1 MRMTIKKT
9 SKTMSKPK
17 MECGGMP
24 KKMEM
29 GGKPPKKGLL
39 GLFSGKK
46 QNPKRKAP
54 TGSKSL
60 TGGALNITLDE
71 RKYGK
76 TTGKSPIA
84 IRKNVEVSKVKEF
97 VTPTKKRTVPKLDAS
112 KKSKNVRFL

>member
-54 TGSKSL
+54 TGSKSF
-60 TGGALNITLDE
+60 TGGALNITKDE
-71 RKYGK
+71 RRYSK
-76 TTGKSPIA
+76 TTGQKPVA
-84 IRKNVEVSKVKEF
+84 IRKNVEVSKVKKF
-97 VTPTKKRTVPKLDAS
+97 DTIKTKKTVPKFDVS

>member
-54 TGSKSL
+54 TGSKSF

-76 TTGKSPIA
+76 TTGKAPIA
-84 IRKNVEVSKVKEF
+84 VRKNVEVSKVKKF
-97 VTPTKKRTVPKLDAS
+97 DTGKQKKTVPKFDALS
-112 KKSKNVRFL
+112 KSKNVRNL